1 LTFEN
6 DWQTSETH
14 HSVPDVFALF
24 LQNAKVFW
32 TLDTL
37 QKMPGQVRATGADL
51 VFRQDEQDL
60 QDFWRR
66 SRLFH
71 PVNPAHPV

>member
-1 LTFEN
+1 LGNIVAIKTYFTAFITMP
-6 DWQTSETH
+6 QY
-14 HSVPDVFALF
+14 
-24 LQNAKVFW
+24 FW

-37 QKMPGQVRATGADL
+37 KKMPGQVRVTGADL

-66 SRLFH
+66 SRLFYPVNLVH
-71 PVNPAHPV
+71 PVQKPLLVSI